1 MMWPSSTNM
10 PFIFTTILALST
22 AIHALPTALNER
34 APIPGSELHCGGSP
48 LETDDAHNAF
58 TNLRKQSSGG
68 KYWLN
73 GKKSASAGSG
83 GAQFYICNN
92 AKSKR
97 YFTLDQAA
105 WDESDAYF
113 EQCEH
118 NTFWVMHPD
127 NWSYGVDVNGN
138 VECGGF

>member
-1 MMWPSSTNM
+1 MPSFLLA
-10 PFIFTTILALST
+10 FILLSACTSATPPLLA
-22 AIHALPTALNER
+22 ER
-34 APIPGSELHCGGSP
+34 APLPGSQLHCGSSP
-48 LETDDAHNAF
+48 LETNDVEAAF

-68 KYWLN
+68 KYWLK

-105 WDESDAYF
+105 RDEADGYF
-113 EQCEH
+113 EECGR
-118 NTFWVMHPD
+118 NTFWVMP
-127 NWSYGVDVNGN
+127 SG
-138 VECGGF
+138 

>member
-1 MMWPSSTNM
+1 MPSPSSLKT
-10 PFIFTTILALST
+10 PFLLLALIFLSAST
-22 AIHALPTALNER
+22 HATPTPLNNR
-34 APIPGSELHCGGSP
+34 APIPGSQLHCGGRP
-48 LETDDAHNAF
+48 LETSDVNAAF

-68 KYWLN
+68 KYWLQ

-105 WDESDAYF
+105 QDEAHGYF
-113 EQCEH
+113 EECGR
-118 NTFWVMHPD
+118 NSFWVMHSD